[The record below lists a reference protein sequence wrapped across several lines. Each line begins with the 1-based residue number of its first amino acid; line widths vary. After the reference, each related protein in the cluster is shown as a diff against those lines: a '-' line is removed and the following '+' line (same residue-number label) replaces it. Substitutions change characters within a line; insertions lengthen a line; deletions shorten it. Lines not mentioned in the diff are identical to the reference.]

1 MWGTYMDQQIRILI
15 ADDHALLRRGL
26 ATLLGFNKDIAVVG
40 DAKNGE
46 EAVRAAI
53 KLKPDVVVMDLSM
66 PVMDGVEAT
75 RQIREVLPDTHVL
88 ILTSYSTSVDVSRA
102 MEAGAS
108 GAFVKDAEDERL
120 VDAIR
125 TVAAGGTAFSP
136 EIEAMIRS
144 DPHPPELTER
154 QRKILDDTSKG
165 LSSEQIATS
174 LGISAY
180 AVNQHLD
187 VIRRKLGAQ
196 NRTEAVAIAFR
207 KQLFKV

>member
-1 MWGTYMDQQIRILI
+1 MGQPIKILI

-26 ATLLGFNKDIAVVG
+26 ATLLGFNKDISVVG

-46 EAVRAAI
+46 EAVKAAI

-75 RQIREVLPDTHVL
+75 RQIREALPDTYVL

-136 EIEAMIRS
+136 EIESMIRS

-165 LSSEQIATS
+165 LSSEQIAAR

>member
-1 MWGTYMDQQIRILI
+1 MGQPIRILI

-46 EAVRAAI
+46 EAVKAAV

-75 RQIREVLPDTHVL
+75 RQIREALSDTYVL

-136 EIEAMIRS
+136 EIEAMVRS

-165 LSSEQIATS
+165 LSSEQIAAR

>member
-1 MWGTYMDQQIRILI
+1 MGQPIRILI

-26 ATLLGFNKDIAVVG
+26 ATLLGFNKDISVVG

-46 EAVRAAI
+46 EAVKAAI

-75 RQIREVLPDTHVL
+75 RQIREALPDTYVL

-108 GAFVKDAEDERL
+108 GAFVKDSEDDRL

-136 EIEAMIRS
+136 ELEAMVRS

-165 LSSEQIATS
+165 LSSEQIAAR

-207 KQLFKV
+207 KQFFKV

>member
-1 MWGTYMDQQIRILI
+1 MGQPIKSLI

-26 ATLLGFNKDIAVVG
+26 ATLLGFDKDITVVG

-46 EAVRAAI
+46 EAVKAAI

-75 RQIREVLPDTHVL
+75 RQIREALPDTHVL

-136 EIEAMIRS
+136 EIEAMIKS
-144 DPHPPELTER
+144 EPHPPELTER
-154 QRKILDDTSKG
+154 QRKILDATSKG
-165 LSSEQIATS
+165 LSSEKIAVR
-174 LGISAY
+174 LGISTY

-187 VIRRKLGAQ
+187 AIRRKLGAQ
-196 NRTEAVAIAFR
+196 SRTEAVAIALR
-207 KQLFKV
+207 KQLLKV

>member
-1 MWGTYMDQQIRILI
+1 MGQTIKILI
-15 ADDHALLRRGL
+15 ADDHTLLRRGL

-46 EAVRAAI
+46 EAVKAAI
-53 KLKPDVVVMDLSM
+53 ELKPDVVVMDLSM

-75 RQIREVLPDTHVL
+75 RQIREALPETHVL
-88 ILTSYSTSVDVSRA
+88 ILTSYSTSVDVARA

-136 EIEAMIRS
+136 DIEEMIRS
-144 DPHPPELTER
+144 NPHPPELTER
-154 QRKILDDTSKG
+154 QRKILDATSKG
-165 LSSEQIATS
+165 LSSDQIADR
-174 LGISAY
+174 LGISTY

-187 VIRRKLGAQ
+187 AIRRKLGAQ
-196 NRTEAVAIAFR
+196 SRTEAVAIAIR
-207 KQLFKV
+207 KQFLKV

>member
-1 MWGTYMDQQIRILI
+1 MDRPIRILI

-26 ATLLGFNKDIAVVG
+26 ATLLGFNKGLVVVG

-46 EAVRAAI
+46 EAVKAAL

-75 RQIREVLPDTHVL
+75 RHIRVALPDTHVL
-88 ILTSYSTSVDVSRA
+88 ILTSYSTSIDVSRA

-136 EIEAMIRS
+136 EIEAMIRN
-144 DPHPPELTER
+144 DPHPPELTDR
-154 QRKILDDTSKG
+154 QHKILEATSKG
-165 LSSEQIATS
+165 LSSDQIAAR
-174 LGISAY
+174 LGISTY

-187 VIRRKLGAQ
+187 AIRRKLGAQ
-196 NRTEAVAIAFR
+196 SRTEAVAIAMR
-207 KQLFKV
+207 KQLLKV

>member
-1 MWGTYMDQQIRILI
+1 MGQPIRILI

-46 EAVRAAI
+46 EAVKAAI

-136 EIEAMIRS
+136 EIEALVRS

-165 LSSEQIATS
+165 LSSEQIAAR

>member
-1 MWGTYMDQQIRILI
+1 MGQPIKILI

-46 EAVRAAI
+46 EAVKAAI

-75 RQIREVLPDTHVL
+75 RQIREALPDTHVL

-125 TVAAGGTAFSP
+125 TVASGGTAFSP

-154 QRKILDDTSKG
+154 QRKILEDTSKG
-165 LSSEQIATS
+165 LSSEQIAAR

>member
-1 MWGTYMDQQIRILI
+1 MGQPIKILI

-46 EAVRAAI
+46 EAVEAAI

-75 RQIREVLPDTHVL
+75 RQIREVLPDTYVL
-88 ILTSYSTSVDVSRA
+88 ILTSYSTSVDVLRA
-102 MEAGAS
+102 MDAGAS

-136 EIEAMIRS
+136 EIDAMIRS

-154 QRKILDDTSKG
+154 QRKILDATSKG
-165 LSSEQIATS
+165 LSSDKIAAS
-174 LGISAY
+174 LGISTY

>member
-1 MWGTYMDQQIRILI
+1 MGQPIRILI

-46 EAVRAAI
+46 EAVKAAI

-75 RQIREVLPDTHVL
+75 RQIREALPDTYVL

-165 LSSEQIATS
+165 LSSEQIAAR

>member
-1 MWGTYMDQQIRILI
+1 MDQPIRILI

-46 EAVRAAI
+46 EAVNAAI

-75 RQIREVLPDTHVL
+75 RQIREALPDTHVI

-102 MEAGAS
+102 MDAGAS

-144 DPHPPELTER
+144 APHPPELTER
-154 QRKILDDTSKG
+154 QRKILEDTSKG
-165 LSSEQIATS
+165 LSSEQIATR

-187 VIRRKLGAQ
+187 VIRRKLGAS

>member
-1 MWGTYMDQQIRILI
+1 MGQPIRILI

-46 EAVRAAI
+46 EAVKAAI

-75 RQIREVLPDTHVL
+75 RQIREALPDTYVL

-136 EIEAMIRS
+136 EIESMVRN

-165 LSSEQIATS
+165 LSSEQIAAR

-207 KQLFKV
+207 KQFFKV

>member
-1 MWGTYMDQQIRILI
+1 MGQPIRILI

-26 ATLLGFNKDIAVVG
+26 ATLLGFNKDIVVVG

-46 EAVRAAI
+46 EAVKAAI
-53 KLKPDVVVMDLSM
+53 MLKPDVVVMDLSM

-75 RQIREVLPDTHVL
+75 RQIREALPDTYVL

-136 EIEAMIRS
+136 EIEAMVRS

-165 LSSEQIATS
+165 LSSEQIAAS

>member
-1 MWGTYMDQQIRILI
+1 MGQPIRILI

-46 EAVRAAI
+46 EAVKAAI

-75 RQIREVLPDTHVL
+75 RQIREALPDTHVL

-165 LSSEQIATS
+165 LSSEQIAAR

>member
-1 MWGTYMDQQIRILI
+1 MGEKIKILI

-26 ATLLGFNKDIAVVG
+26 ATLLGFNKDISVVG

-46 EAVRAAI
+46 EAVKAAI

-75 RQIREVLPDTHVL
+75 RQIRESLPDTHVL

-136 EIEAMIRS
+136 EIEALVRS

-165 LSSEQIATS
+165 LSSEQIAAR

>member
-1 MWGTYMDQQIRILI
+1 MERPIKILI

-46 EAVRAAI
+46 EAVKAAI
-53 KLKPDVVVMDLSM
+53 ELKPDVVVMDLSM

-75 RQIREVLPDTHVL
+75 RQIREALPETHVL
-88 ILTSYSTSVDVSRA
+88 ILTSYSSSVDVARA

-108 GAFVKDAEDERL
+108 GAFVKDSEDDRL

-136 EIEAMIRS
+136 DIEEMIRS
-144 DPHPPELTER
+144 NPHPPKLTER
-154 QRKILDDTSKG
+154 QCKILDDTSKG
-165 LSSEQIATS
+165 LSSGKIAVS
-174 LGISAY
+174 LGISKY

-187 VIRRKLGAQ
+187 AVRRKLGAS
-196 NRTEAVAIAFR
+196 NRAAAIAIAIR
-207 KQLFKV
+207 KQYLKV

>member
-1 MWGTYMDQQIRILI
+1 MGQTIKILI

-46 EAVRAAI
+46 EAVKAAI
-53 KLKPDVVVMDLSM
+53 TLKPDVVVMDLSM

-75 RQIREVLPDTHVL
+75 RQIREALPDTHVL

-136 EIEAMIRS
+136 EIESMIRS

-165 LSSEQIATS
+165 LSSEQIADR

-207 KQLFKV
+207 KQFFKV

>member
-1 MWGTYMDQQIRILI
+1 MGQPIKILI

-46 EAVRAAI
+46 EAVKAAI

-75 RQIREVLPDTHVL
+75 RQIREALPDTHVL

-174 LGISAY
+174 LGISTY

>member
-1 MWGTYMDQQIRILI
+1 MGEKIKILI

-26 ATLLGFNKDIAVVG
+26 ATLLGFNNDITVVG

-46 EAVRAAI
+46 EAVKAAI
-53 KLKPDVVVMDLSM
+53 KLRPDVVVMDLSM

-75 RQIREVLPDTHVL
+75 RQIREALPDTHVL

-125 TVAAGGTAFSP
+125 TVAAGRTAFSP
-136 EIEAMIRS
+136 EIESMIRS

-165 LSSEQIATS
+165 LSSEQIATR
-174 LGISAY
+174 LGISTY